1 MRNTLILF
9 RKQRNEAR
17 HLMDVIKENE
27 RYSDRLLQLNETIRE
42 EVDSLLESYEELA
55 DWVKSVEDPEMRD
68 ILILYY
74 IQGKT
79 HEQVARELGY
89 ARLTVLRKI
98 KRFWNEQEMK

>member
-1 MRNTLILF
+1 
-9 RKQRNEAR
+9 
-17 HLMDVIKENE
+17 MDVIKENK
-27 RYSDRLLQLNETIRE
+27 RYSDRLLQLNETLRE
-42 EVDSLLESYEELA
+42 EVDALLKSYEELA
-55 DWVKSVEDPEMRD
+55 DWVKSVKDPEIRD

-79 HEQVARELGY
+79 HEQVAQELGY

>member
-17 HLMDVIKENE
+17 HLMDVIKENK
-27 RYSDRLLQLNETIRE
+27 RYSDRLLQLNETLRE
-42 EVDSLLESYEELA
+42 EVDALLKSYEELA
-55 DWVKSVEDPEMRD
+55 DWVKSVKDPEIRD

-79 HEQVARELGY
+79 HEQVAQELGY
-89 ARLTVLRKI
+89 AKLTVLRKI